1 MTRLPSPSAGTH
13 PTQEDQI
20 MPTIPDS
27 QVREDLREDTTS
39 EPGVDQTAPHRR
51 RGFPVPHGT
60 LTWAS
65 IVVAAAAV
73 VALAIFAFT
82 GRDDPATPT
91 PDPDVVSTPTE
102 SPTNSD
108 TYGSDD
114 AFLPGSHN
122 VPMR

>member
-1 MTRLPSPSAGTH
+1 
-13 PTQEDQI
+13 

-51 RGFPVPHGT
+51 RGFPAPHGT

-65 IVVAAAAV
+65 IGVAAAAV

-82 GRDDPATPT
+82 GLDDPATPT
-91 PDPDVVSTPTE
+91 SDTEGVSTPTTE
-102 SPTNSD
+102 SPPTSD